1 MRKGDQNVVPRI
13 LNGNDQ
19 DGSEPVSTPAYS
31 KGNQASARINK
42 TEGFNTVL
50 GGYEALFDL
59 RV

>member
-1 MRKGDQNVVPRI
+1 MVPRI

-31 KGNQASARINK
+31 KGNQASARISK